1 VKGEPGPKN
10 GYPIRD
16 GIFELPLTVFVKEFS
31 GTAYEIVPP
40 HSNE

>member
-31 GTAYEIVPP
+31 GTAYEIALP
-40 HSNE
+40 HSN